1 MKVQAIFVVDK
12 KKNILIFLGLLDE
25 SIKINQKDLAEILGK
40 ITTQANDLDLNVYSK
55 IQIGENFYLFGNFEK
70 IIIAVQHLKDDPPPQ
85 FFLKELKNNF
95 VKHYANILESY
106 TIYDISKFKSFIDE
120 IKRILV
126 QFPVRNYDDLDKIGK
141 EAIIKPIERESYP
154 DGISQYKR
162 DEILWNETKLVK
174 DKYAANFIEGMIFNL
189 EIFLTIS
196 SAHNYKLTLDFF
208 NYPEKPI
215 IIIDEKLDRDL
226 GYDLEDLLYFFKNW
240 NPNEPPHI
248 IEIVDDLH
256 AVIKKFYDLEK
267 LTDMGVVAKSEIP
280 DTKPLPK
287 INSLKE
293 EEED

>member
-25 SIKINQKDLAEILGK
+25 SIKINQKALSEILGK
-40 ITTQANDLDLNVYSK
+40 ITSQATALDLNVYSK
-55 IQIGENFYLFGNFEK
+55 IQIGENFYFFGNFEK

-106 TIYDISKFKSFIDE
+106 TNDDITKFKSFIDE
-120 IKRILV
+120 VKRILI
-126 QFPVRNYDDLDKIGK
+126 QFPARNYDELDKIGK

-154 DGISQYKR
+154 EGISQYKR
-162 DEILWNETKLVK
+162 DEILWSEAKLVK

-189 EIFLTIS
+189 EIFLSIS
-196 SAHNYKLTLDFF
+196 SAHNYKLILDFF
-208 NYPEKPI
+208 NYPDKPI
-215 IIIDEKLDRDL
+215 INIDEKLERDL

-240 NPNEPPHI
+240 DPKVPPHI
-248 IEIVDDLH
+248 VEIVDSLH

-267 LTDMGVVAKSEIP
+267 LTDMGIVPKSEIP
-280 DTKPLPK
+280 EINPLPD
-287 INSLKE
+287 I
-293 EEED
+293 DI